1 MKKFLKN
8 YWFILCMLTGIVG
21 GCLVGAF
28 APDFGGKIK
37 FLGTLFIN
45 MMFCV
50 VVPMVFCSIASA
62 IANMKSVKR
71 AGKIMGV
78 TVATFLVTAAIAGV
92 LMYIVCRIFP
102 LVDGQYTIVEGDVG
116 EALGFGDMIV
126 NFFTKPDFMELLSR
140 KAILPLIVAAV
151 LFGFGVQMNGGPET
165 KTAQLLEDITGCIMK
180 TVKLITYYAPIGFFG
195 FFADL
200 VATYGPELMKDYSRT
215 LIIYYVMS
223 FAYMFIFFPIYA
235 RFGGGK
241 GGAKI
246 MFSKL
251 FRPAA
256 MSFGTCSSVATI
268 PTNMEVA
275 EETGISKDV
284 TDIVLPMG
292 ATMHMDGSAM
302 SAIIKVA
309 FLFGVFGLD
318 FSTDKAILA
327 IIVAVFSSV
336 AMSGIP
342 GGGGTGEL
350 VVCTIFFPDQL
361 AVAYP
366 IALAIGKYD
375 YTGLI
380 SDTSKAFIKPN
391 SEYWFGTDN
400 LGRDYWCQVWY
411 ATQVSI
417 RLALIVAVGESILGV
432 IIGLIWGYVRKLD
445 RFFTELY
452 NLIDNVPY
460 IIYMT
465 LIALVV
471 GQSFTIM
478 AVSMIAIGWLVMA
491 RRVRNMVFM
500 FRDREYNLASRC
512 LGTPLWR
519 VLTKNILPYLVSV
532 IILRMALSIPG
543 TINLESTLSYLG
555 LGLGI
560 DTPSLGL
567 ILSKVR
573 GFFLDYPYLLV
584 FPASIVS
591 IISISFYIMG
601 NAFSDAADPR
611 NHV

>member
-28 APDFGGKIK
+28 APAFGGKIK

-102 LVDGQYTIVEGDVG
+102 LVDGQYTIVEGEVG

-256 MSFGTCSSVATI
+256 VSFGTCSSVATI
-268 PTNMEVA
+268 PTNMEEAV
-275 EETGISKDV
+275 ETGVSKD
-284 TDIVLPMG
+284 IAGMVLPLG
-292 ATMHMDGSAM
+292 ATMHMDGSCF
-302 SAIIKVA
+302 SCVLKIA
-309 FLFGVFGLD
+309 FVLGVFGEQLSWSRLP
-318 FSTDKAILA
+318 FIVL
-327 IIVAVFSSV
+327 VAVLSSV
-336 AMSGIP
+336 GMSGVP
-342 GGGGTGEL
+342 GGGYIGEYII
-350 VVCTIFFPDQL
+350 CSIFFPTQMEL
-361 AVAYP
+361 AFP
-366 IALAIGKYD
+366 ILVAIGNLVDPPATMINSAGD
-375 YTGLI
+375 Y
-380 SDTSKAFIKPN
+380 
-391 SEYWFGTDN
+391 
-400 LGRDYWCQVWY
+400 V
-411 ATQVSI
+411 VS
-417 RLALIVAVGESILGV
+417 
-432 IIGLIWGYVRKLD
+432 Y
-445 RFFTELY
+445 
-452 NLIDNVPY
+452 
-460 IIYMT
+460 
-465 LIALVV
+465 
-471 GQSFTIM
+471 
-478 AVSMIAIGWLVMA
+478 
-491 RRVRNMVFM
+491 
-500 FRDREYNLASRC
+500 
-512 LGTPLWR
+512 
-519 VLTKNILPYLVSV
+519 
-532 IILRMALSIPG
+532 
-543 TINLESTLSYLG
+543 
-555 LGLGI
+555 
-560 DTPSLGL
+560 
-567 ILSKVR
+567 
-573 GFFLDYPYLLV
+573 
-584 FPASIVS
+584 IVS
-591 IISISFYIMG
+591 RFVEG
-601 NAFSDAADPR
+601 KDWLQKQLNNA
-611 NHV
+611 